1 MFKLHTYLI
10 ILFIIIIDLGLGGCS
25 TKCEPTEHIVVQ
37 KVYVPVKM
45 EDKNPVECS
54 FGNGGTSTIKLML
67 DCLGKSAN
75 KYKDN
80 NNTK

>member
-1 MFKLHTYLI
+1 MFKLHIYFI
-10 ILFIIIIDLGLGGCS
+10 ILFIAIIGLGGCS
-25 TKCEPTEHIVVQ
+25 TKCEPAERVVVQ

>member
-1 MFKLHTYLI
+1 MSKISKYLI
-10 ILFIIIIDLGLGGCS
+10 LLLITMFGLTGCS
-25 TKCEPTEHIVVQ
+25 TKCEPTERIVVQ

-45 EDKNPVECS
+45 KDKNPVECS

>member
-1 MFKLHTYLI
+1 MFKLQLYLLLI
-10 ILFIIIIDLGLGGCS
+10 AMISLGGCS
-25 TKCEPTEHIVVQ
+25 TKCEPVERVVVQ

-54 FGNGGTSTIKLML
+54 FGTGGTSTIKLML